1 MEERRIRQ
9 GQGGGGQ
16 RTPELLGGR
25 LLLLLL
31 LLLGRLLLVLSVQ
44 GRGLGAGGGE
54 DPVVGEGGHVA
65 DVDAGGGRRGH
76 RGGGMGRVED
86 HAALQH
92 VATVRVVFGLVVT
105 RRTSG
110 GRGARRSLI
119 LRLLVMVV
127 SMIPARRRT
136 RFIVLRGRL
145 FQG

>member
-1 MEERRIRQ
+1 
-9 GQGGGGQ
+9 
-16 RTPELLGGR
+16 
-25 LLLLLL
+25 
-31 LLLGRLLLVLSVQ
+31 
-44 GRGLGAGGGE
+44 
-54 DPVVGEGGHVA
+54 
-65 DVDAGGGRRGH
+65 
-76 RGGGMGRVED
+76 MGRVED

-92 VATVRVVFGLVVT
+92 VATVRVVLGLVVT